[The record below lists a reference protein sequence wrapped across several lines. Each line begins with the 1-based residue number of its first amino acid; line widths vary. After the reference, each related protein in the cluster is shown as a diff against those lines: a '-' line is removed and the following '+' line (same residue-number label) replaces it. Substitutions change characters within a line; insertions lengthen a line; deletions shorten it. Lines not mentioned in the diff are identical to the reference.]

1 MKILTLA
8 VAALLT
14 LAFVGC
20 GCNGDKCN
28 TEMNAT
34 EANDTATAPVAPE
47 VPTNE
52 ATAGTDTLEP
62 APTAESE
69 TK

>member
-1 MKILTLA
+1 MKILALA
-8 VAALLT
+8 LAALLT

-28 TEMNAT
+28 TETNGTDAV
-34 EANDTATAPVAPE
+34 APTAPE
-47 VPTNE
+47 VPVTNE
-52 ATAGTDTLEP
+52 ATAGTDTLETAP
-62 APTAESE
+62 AVEAE